1 MSFPSP
7 ADQRHCVNGSIKQT
21 EGMWNQQG
29 CGSNDKADKLE
40 GGGGGGGGGGIPTL
54 DSHTG
59 FLESEWLLAAH
70 FLTRSRH

>member
-7 ADQRHCVNGSIKQT
+7 ADQQHCVNGSIKQT

-40 GGGGGGGGGGIPTL
+40 GGGGGGGGGFPHWIPGI
-54 DSHTG
+54 
-59 FLESEWLLAAH
+59 
-70 FLTRSRH
+70 